1 MLLQA
6 ACCRRAA
13 HVVVEGDAASATPFE
28 SALEFRHAREG
39 VQLAEQLPVVSK
51 AKIHD
56 DTPAIISRLCRP
68 EPGLGKSHRC
78 CSHAVRA
85 WCENHSVCAPALHLT
100 EPCHVINLHAQA
112 RAGSQAVSQ
121 LVSQAVSQLVRQS
134 GSQAGRQ
141 VGRI

>member
-68 EPGLGKSHRC
+68 EPGLVNSIVVARMRC
-78 CSHAVRA
+78 VHGAKTIQFAHLLST
-85 WCENHSVCAPALHLT
+85 SLSPAT
-100 EPCHVINLHAQA
+100 
-112 RAGSQAVSQ
+112 
-121 LVSQAVSQLVRQS
+121 
-134 GSQAGRQ
+134 
-141 VGRI
+141 